1 MPTSSVANPHTS
13 RRRTVNLGRH
23 AAQCRVCNHPSRAAI
38 EFDFLNWRNPFD
50 LVGSYDLR
58 SLSTIYR
65 HAHATGL
72 FGRRRLNLRFALE
85 RIVER
90 VGEVPVTASAIIRSV
105 RAITR
110 INDAGEWVDP
120 PSRVI
125 ISREDSAEPQCPPH
139 RKSSA
144 GKSSRHNSSR
154 ATQKS
159 TPPAA
164 RIFEPA
170 LLEERSPVEVEHDEQ
185 HPLLAKPTSEKPSKP
200 TKAPPSQMLLTREF
214 AAAVAIHDG
223 VDPADPRILTDPDIL
238 PPVIRL
244 SLIGN
249 QTNSPEKPN
258 G

>member
-1 MPTSSVANPHTS
+1 MATSSAANPHRASHRPTN
-13 RRRTVNLGRH
+13 RVNLARH
-23 AAQCRVCNHPSRAAI
+23 AAKCRLCNHPSRAAI

-50 LVGSYDLR
+50 LVQSYGLR

-85 RIVER
+85 RMVER
-90 VGEVPVTASAIIRSV
+90 VNEAPVTASGIIRCV

-110 INDAGEWVDP
+110 MNDAGEWIDP

-125 ISREDSAEPQCPPH
+125 ISREDSEP
-139 RKSSA
+139 RRAS
-144 GKSSRHNSSR
+144 GRRSSRRNSSR
-154 ATQKS
+154 AARKS
-159 TPPAA
+159 NPPAPP
-164 RIFEPA
+164 IFEPA
-170 LLEERSPVEVEHDEQ
+170 LLEEISPEELEHPEQ
-185 HPLLAKPTSEKPSKP
+185 HYLVAQRAAEKLSKAA
-200 TKAPPSQMLLTREF
+200 KAPAPPQILLTPEF
-214 AAAVAIHDG
+214 AAAAARRHG

-238 PPVIRL
+238 PAVIRD

-249 QTNSPEKPN
+249 RTHSPEKPN